1 VLSTRTRGVILGV
14 LLVAAAG
21 IGTARVAVPAIAAD
35 DPAADGKFRPATAL
49 TGVADSYIVA
59 MKSTVTD
66 SERSRLAKRHR
77 GTVTR
82 VYRSALNGFAV
93 RMSPAEAKALS
104 ADPAVA
110 YVEQDAIG
118 HIDDIQ
124 NNPPSWGLDRI
135 DQPALPLSTAFSYPN
150 TGAGVHAY
158 IVDTGILPTHTDF
171 GGRATADADFI
182 DDEQDGVDCNG
193 HGTHVAGTV
202 GGTTYGVAKGVRL
215 HGVRVVDCAGSGT
228 MSDFAAGIDWIIE
241 NGQRPGVINASL
253 GWVST
258 STTVDTAVTR
268 AMNAGFVVVVSA
280 GNDSADACTKTP
292 ARVGAALTVANST
305 NADARRA
312 SSNFG
317 PCVDLFAPGTSIVS
331 AGISSNTAAATMT
344 GTSMAA
350 PHVAGAA
357 ARILERNPGF
367 TQAQVLS
374 LILNETTRN
383 AISDPGEGTPNR
395 LLFNG
400 NDGSGSTTGDFNG
413 DGRADIVT
421 FTRGG
426 AGSANVFVALSNGSA
441 FIGNAV
447 KWHDFFG
454 LGNEIPLTGDFN
466 GDGRDDVVVFTRGG
480 AADVYVALSNGSA
493 FIGAGVKWHDAF
505 AFGSEIPMVGDFNGD
520 GRDDIAT
527 FTRGNTADVFVALSN
542 GSSFVGNG
550 VRWHDLFAPAWRIP
564 MVGDFNGDG
573 RDDIASFTRGAA
585 ADVHVA
591 LSTGSAFGAA
601 ALWHDFFAVNSEV
614 PLVGD
619 FSGDGRDDI
628 ATFTRGSSNDVYV
641 ATSNG
646 SSFVGTGVRWHSSFG
661 FTAEVP
667 GAGDVNRDGRAD
679 IMAFTRGSAGDV
691 FVALSSGSAFS
702 GRALWHGSFA
712 VREEVPQPG
721 VLWS

>member
-1 VLSTRTRGVILGV
+1 
-14 LLVAAAG
+14 
-21 IGTARVAVPAIAAD
+21 
-35 DPAADGKFRPATAL
+35 
-49 TGVADSYIVA
+49 
-59 MKSTVTD
+59 
-66 SERSRLAKRHR
+66 
-77 GTVTR
+77 
-82 VYRSALNGFAV
+82 
-93 RMSPAEAKALS
+93 
-104 ADPAVA
+104 
-110 YVEQDAIG
+110 
-118 HIDDIQ
+118 
-124 NNPPSWGLDRI
+124 
-135 DQPALPLSTAFSYPN
+135 
-150 TGAGVHAY
+150 
-158 IVDTGILPTHTDF
+158 
-171 GGRATADADFI
+171 
-182 DDEQDGVDCNG
+182 
-193 HGTHVAGTV
+193 
-202 GGTTYGVAKGVRL
+202 
-215 HGVRVVDCAGSGT
+215 
-228 MSDFAAGIDWIIE
+228 
-241 NGQRPGVINASL
+241 
-253 GWVST
+253 
-258 STTVDTAVTR
+258 
-268 AMNAGFVVVVSA
+268 
-280 GNDSADACTKTP
+280 
-292 ARVGAALTVANST
+292 
-305 NADARRA
+305 
-312 SSNFG
+312 
-317 PCVDLFAPGTSIVS
+317 
-331 AGISSNTAAATMT
+331 
-344 GTSMAA
+344 
-350 PHVAGAA
+350 
-357 ARILERNPGF
+357 
-367 TQAQVLS
+367 
-374 LILNETTRN
+374 
-383 AISDPGEGTPNR
+383 
-395 LLFNG
+395 
-400 NDGSGSTTGDFNG
+400 
-413 DGRADIVT
+413 VT

-591 LSTGSAFGAA
+591 LSTGSAFRAA
-601 ALWHDFFAVNSEV
+601 ALWHDFLAVNSEV